1 MMQISQC
8 AILLRN
14 KWLKNPI
21 KLNGK
26 VKDRKLCNK
35 KGVCS
40 KQKVVVV
47 NKAKLSNLA
56 KKTKNENR
64 KLKEKTEK
72 KNKKDRK
79 ERKLSKKDPV
89 KKLKSL
95 KLIKPSKKSNKK
107 LKSSKKTAKS
117 PVKERRLLDKSFDN
131 KWGSQNPFRN
141 LSDETT
147 VNEQKGKVWKHD
159 KKSIKKLENYA
170 ITSLMTLISLKVAQ
184 DANPKDKPASLVK
197 TSRKL
202 GLIGNFVKG
211 KTLNQYFEKTK
222 KDLSKY
228 LKKKRI
234 SLKKN
239 ISTNAMEKIMKK
251 YVQDRF
257 KIGPK
262 KFEVV
267 RELITGLYKVGQ
279 KMHRKKD

>member
-8 AILLRN
+8 AILLRD
-14 KWLKNPI
+14 KWSKNQI
-21 KLNGK
+21 KLNEK

-35 KGVCS
+35 NGVCS
-40 KQKVVVV
+40 KQKSVVL
-47 NKAKLSNLA
+47 NKSKLSHLA

-64 KLKEKTEK
+64 KLKEKTKK
-72 KNKKDRK
+72 KNKKIRK

-95 KLIKPSKKSNKK
+95 KPIKKSKKSNKK

-131 KWGSQNPFRN
+131 KSSSKNPIRK
-141 LSDETT
+141 LSDDSNANEPT
-147 VNEQKGKVWKHD
+147 VKVWEHD
-159 KKSIKKLENYA
+159 QKSVKKLENYA

-211 KTLNQYFEKTK
+211 KTMNQSFEKTK

-228 LKKKRI
+228 LKTKRI
-234 SLKKN
+234 SVKKN
-239 ISTNAMEKIMKK
+239 ISTNGMEKIMKR
-251 YVQDRF
+251 YVQNRF

-262 KFEVV
+262 KFEAV

-279 KMHRKKD
+279 KMHRKKI